1 MYAVATR
8 DKARQKVK
16 LAEICS
22 DLQTAEEDNT
32 GRSRRKQVYV
42 NYSIQC
48 MQLIVCCIISVFA
61 FHC

>member
-1 MYAVATR
+1 MLALIYACNAGCVYAVATM

-32 GRSRRKQVYV
+32 GGRSRRKKVYV
-42 NYSIQC
+42 NY
-48 MQLIVCCIISVFA
+48 LV
-61 FHC
+61 